1 MRPRCAAT
9 YATSSQSNSSVSST
23 IAGMPRPRNKHSAT
37 MSCRLSSTITSATP
51 NAYWRTCPMRCNHTR
66 IRLAVMHCSL
76 VSFCLWHQKDVWPA
90 APQCWKKCGAATV
103 RVSVL
108 LYSRFNA
115 SSKNGISG
123 SSSSGFALL
132 FLLRHPVLLQSSS
145 CHRRRPRSC
154 CNHSHRETGKSVW
167 MCADNA
173 QQLSLPEEAIVAPSV
188 TRQHT
193 KCRQRHQPE
202 VQIHSCRALCNYSCV
217 WVSVG
222 EAAKRRSTGRHI
234 RTARGT
240 TGWQRY
246 MRYGPD
252 LNNHARWRHTQKS
265 TKQNTAA
272 GCGCVCVAL
281 RVSARPG
288 SKKTKQEGKKCVLRP
303 TGPRRTPTRRGPS
316 SCVQQARRTGP
327 SS

>member
-23 IAGMPRPRNKHSAT
+23 IAGMPRPRNTHSAT

-51 NAYWRTCPMRCNHTR
+51 NAYWRTCSMRCNQMP
-66 IRLAVMHCSL
+66 IRLAVMHCSFL
-76 VSFCLWHQKDVWPA
+76 SFCLWHQKDVWPA

-123 SSSSGFALL
+123 SSSSGFVLL

-145 CHRRRPRSC
+145 CHCRRPRSC

-173 QQLSLPEEAIVAPSV
+173 QRLSLPEEAIVAPSV
-188 TRQHT
+188 MRQDTPCDTRI
-193 KCRQRHQPE
+193 RQCKNRG
-202 VQIHSCRALCNYSCV
+202 VRKRTTRAGNTLTH
-217 WVSVG
+217 G
-222 EAAKRRSTGRHI
+222 GHRAAASASTQRNAKKAST
-234 RTARGT
+234 RTHPMA
-240 TGWQRY
+240 
-246 MRYGPD
+246 P
-252 LNNHARWRHTQKS
+252 
-265 TKQNTAA
+265 
-272 GCGCVCVAL
+272 
-281 RVSARPG
+281 
-288 SKKTKQEGKKCVLRP
+288 
-303 TGPRRTPTRRGPS
+303 
-316 SCVQQARRTGP
+316 
-327 SS
+327 